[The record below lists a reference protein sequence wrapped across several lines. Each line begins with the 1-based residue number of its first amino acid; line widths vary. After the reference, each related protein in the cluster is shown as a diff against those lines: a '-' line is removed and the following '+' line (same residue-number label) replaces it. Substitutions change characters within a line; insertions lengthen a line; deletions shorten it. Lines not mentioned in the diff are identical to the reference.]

1 MSLSKYAKSIL
12 QDETD
17 IWCYECGRTDGYIHR
32 HEIFFGDDRQASI
45 ENGTWVSLCQS
56 CHDKVH
62 FGKDDSLKK
71 KLWKEARER
80 FIELYSEDKFNKTF
94 SKSYED

>member
-1 MSLSKYAKSIL
+1 MKKYKYANSIL

-17 IWCYECGRTDGYIHR
+17 IWCYECGSTNYVQR
-32 HEIFFGDDRQASI
+32 HEVFFGDDRVASI
-45 ENGTWVSLCQS
+45 KNGTWVSLCQS
-56 CHDKVH
+56 CHDKLH